1 MNYKSYILENNPLKI
16 KEINSILF
24 YGENVGLKKS
34 FKEEIKKINN
44 SASFINFTQE
54 EILTDKNI
62 FYREQENSSLFAK
75 NKIIFVENCNDKIL
89 GIFERYIDNNFN
101 FQTILFSD
109 LLDKRSKLRNK
120 YDKSK
125 NLGLVACYPDNKIS
139 IQKKIMEKLKNY
151 KGLNNINI
159 NLIIEASSL
168 DTVKLHNEITK
179 IETYFLN
186 KEIETQKLSELLNAT
201 TNEDFGKLKDEAING
216 NKINTNKLL
225 DITTIDV
232 DKSIYYI
239 ALLNQRL
246 NKLKEIFNLKKES
259 NLETTV
265 NNLKPPIF
273 WKDKPIII
281 EQMKKW
287 NLKNINEALDNTYKH
302 EIFIKKNS
310 NVDKRIMVK
319 KLVLDICNLANAS

>member
-302 EIFIKKNS
+302 EIFIKK
-310 NVDKRIMVK
+310 KF
-319 KLVLDICNLANAS
+319 

>member
-1 MNYKSYILENNPLKI
+1 M
-16 KEINSILF
+16 
-24 YGENVGLKKS
+24 
-34 FKEEIKKINN
+34 
-44 SASFINFTQE
+44 
-54 EILTDKNI
+54 
-62 FYREQENSSLFAK
+62 
-75 NKIIFVENCNDKIL
+75 
-89 GIFERYIDNNFN
+89 
-101 FQTILFSD
+101 
-109 LLDKRSKLRNK
+109 
-120 YDKSK
+120 
-125 NLGLVACYPDNKIS
+125 
-139 IQKKIMEKLKNY
+139 
-151 KGLNNINI
+151 
-159 NLIIEASSL
+159 
-168 DTVKLHNEITK
+168 
-179 IETYFLN
+179 
-186 KEIETQKLSELLNAT
+186 
-201 TNEDFGKLKDEAING
+201 KDEAING

>member
-125 NLGLVACYPDNKIS
+125 NLGLD
-139 IQKKIMEKLKNY
+139 
-151 KGLNNINI
+151 
-159 NLIIEASSL
+159 SSL
-168 DTVKLHNEITK
+168 RRIPRICISKADAL
-179 IETYFLN
+179 F
-186 KEIETQKLSELLNAT
+186 
-201 TNEDFGKLKDEAING
+201 AIS
-216 NKINTNKLL
+216 L
-225 DITTIDV
+225 
-232 DKSIYYI
+232 
-239 ALLNQRL
+239 
-246 NKLKEIFNLKKES
+246 
-259 NLETTV
+259 
-265 NNLKPPIF
+265 P
-273 WKDKPIII
+273 
-281 EQMKKW
+281 M
-287 NLKNINEALDNTYKH
+287 
-302 EIFIKKNS
+302 
-310 NVDKRIMVK
+310 
-319 KLVLDICNLANAS
+319 